1 LFPNFLS
8 SHLESFIVQSQVSS
22 PQQLVAERSLV
33 VKKLSEEFS
42 AYKSLALRAVLL
54 KLPSI
59 PQPRTDLS
67 FPHLIIIL
75 MHFLSGR

>member
-1 LFPNFLS
+1 
-8 SHLESFIVQSQVSS
+8 
-22 PQQLVAERSLV
+22 VAERSWV

-42 AYKSLALRAVLL
+42 AYKSLALGAVLL

-75 MHFLSGR
+75 MHVLSGR